1 MVCDMVGLSKLSREG
16 RRLKRL
22 FVHATILTMKEGEK
36 PLTDAAMAV
45 EDDRITYV
53 GPVPS
58 ETDGY
63 DEVVNM
69 TGRAILPGFVNTHG
83 HAAMSLLRGFA
94 DDDPLQTWLEEKI
107 WPMEARFGPE
117 QNRWGSALSV
127 LEMIKGEPPAFWTCM
142 TTWIRWDKWWKK
154 RESGPFCA
162 GVQSACARRR
172 SKRPNWRKRSA
183 LPGNGT
189 ERQRGGSRR

>member
-1 MVCDMVGLSKLSREG
+1 MVGMCRSCQGKG

-36 PLTDAAMAV
+36 PLADAALAV
-45 EDDRITYV
+45 EDDRIAYV

-69 TGRAILPGFVNTHG
+69 AGRAILPGFVNTHG
-83 HAAMSLLRGFA
+83 HAAMSLLRGYA
-94 DDDPLQTWLEEKI
+94 DDDPLKTWLEEKI

-117 QNRWGSALSV
+117 QVRWGSALSV
-127 LEMIKGEPPAFWTCM
+127 LEMIKGGSTRFLDMYDHMDQVGQVVEEA
-142 TTWIRWDKWWKK
+142 
-154 RESGPFCA
+154 ELAPFCA
-162 GVQSACARRR
+162 GEPSAFVPRRNVGPSWKRRSGSPASGTGRRR
-172 SKRPNWRKRSA
+172 EGS
-183 LPGNGT
+183 
-189 ERQRGGSRR
+189 QR